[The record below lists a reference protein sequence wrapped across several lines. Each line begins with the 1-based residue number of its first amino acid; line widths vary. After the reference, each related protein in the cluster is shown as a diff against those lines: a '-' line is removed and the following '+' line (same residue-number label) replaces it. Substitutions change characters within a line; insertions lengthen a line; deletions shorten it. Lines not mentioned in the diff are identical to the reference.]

1 MITAD
6 LVQRRVTNFWGYG
19 SFEAP
24 VWFVG
29 MEEGLGVETDVE
41 ERLQSTDG
49 RSLVDM
55 RRDMVRVRHHMAW
68 FVPPAPAIQPNFKY
82 PIALYLYFR
91 HGKVPSSED
100 IRGYQSRV
108 LGDAELKDSCV
119 VDLMPLPARSTSDE
133 DWQYAGYVGPR
144 EEYLEKHKPARVRQ
158 LRGLIGEHR
167 PRLVIFHSLTY
178 RADWALV
185 VGSSPRQITRQMYF
199 EGSGATAFC
208 VIPNANSRGMSYD
221 RLYEFAE
228 RVRPQVSLTNELA

>member
-19 SFEAP
+19 SFAAP

-68 FVPPAPAIQPNFKY
+68 FVAPAPAIQPNFKY

-91 HGKVPSSED
+91 HGKAPSSKD
-100 IRGYQSRV
+100 IRGYQLRV

-119 VDLMPLPARSTSDE
+119 VDLMPLPARGTSDE

-144 EEYLEKHKPARVRQ
+144 EETQARPSSAAAGLDRRTSASARYFP
-158 LRGLIGEHR
+158 LRDL
-167 PRLVIFHSLTY
+167 PCRL
-178 RADWALV
+178 
-185 VGSSPRQITRQMYF
+185 GSSCWVKP
-199 EGSGATAFC
+199 E
-208 VIPNANSRGMSYD
+208 ANHQTD
-221 RLYEFAE
+221 VF
-228 RVRPQVSLTNELA
+228 